1 MASSATEQAP
11 IGPVDL
17 AAEREAVGP
26 VFEEKMIECLRSGAY
41 VLGPEVKAFE
51 SEFAAYQRTAHALGV
66 ASGTDALILGLRALG
81 VGVGDGVLTSA
92 YTFFA
97 SAGTIAWVGARPQLV
112 DVDYDTGLITP
123 ETAAAAIDETT
134 KCVLPVHLYGQLADV
149 MGFRALA
156 DKAGISF
163 LEDAAQAHGAE
174 RDGKRAGEV
183 GDATAFSFYPTKNLG
198 APGDAGAILT
208 PSDEVA
214 GRLRELRDHGSR
226 EKYRHDSVGTNSRLA
241 SLQACALRTKLPHL
255 DAWTDRR
262 AALAARYDERFA
274 DSDKVRPL
282 TRHEGTRHVYH
293 QYSVRL
299 PAELRDGVAER
310 LREQSI
316 FAAVHYPSPV
326 HHQPVAAEWGYG
338 PDAFPNA
345 ARLSTEILCLPVH
358 PFLSDEQVDRVSEA
372 LLGALSA

>member
-1 MASSATEQAP
+1 MTSPTVEQAP

-26 VFEEKMIECLRSGAY
+26 ALEEKMLECLRSGAY

-51 SEFAAYQRTAHALGV
+51 AEFAAYQRTAHALGV

-81 VGVGDGVLTSA
+81 VGVCDGVVTSA
-92 YTFFA
+92 CTFFA
-97 SAGTIAWVGARPQLV
+97 SAGTIAWIGARPQLV

-123 ETAAAAIDETT
+123 EAAAAAVDETT
-134 KCVLPVHLYGQLADV
+134 KCVLPVHLYGQLVDV

-156 DKAGISF
+156 DEAGIGF

-183 GDATAFSFYPTKNLG
+183 GDVTAFSFYPTKNLG
-198 APGDAGAILT
+198 APGDGGAVLT
-208 PSDEVA
+208 PSEELA
-214 GRLRELRDHGSR
+214 AKLAQLRDHGSR

-255 DAWTDRR
+255 EAWNDRR
-262 AALAARYDERFA
+262 ASLAAIYDERFA
-274 DSDKVRPL
+274 DADKVQPL
-282 TRHEGTRHVYH
+282 TRQEGTRHVYH

-299 PAELRDGVAER
+299 PAELRDRVIER

-316 FAAVHYPSPV
+316 FAAVHYPSAV

-338 PDAFPNA
+338 LDAFPNA
-345 ARLSTEILCLPVH
+345 ARLATEILCLPVH
-358 PFLSDEQVDRVSEA
+358 PFLTDEQAERVAEA
-372 LLGALSA
+372 LLDALKG

>member
-1 MASSATEQAP
+1 MSSSAIDQAP

-26 VFEEKMIECLRSGAY
+26 VLEEKMLECLRSGAY

-51 SEFAAYQRTAHALGV
+51 AEFAAYQRTAHALGV
-66 ASGTDALILGLRALG
+66 ASGTDALILGLRALD
-81 VGVGDGVLTSA
+81 VGPCDGVVTSA

-97 SAGTIAWVGARPQLV
+97 SAGTVAWIGARPQLV
-112 DVDYDTGLITP
+112 DVDYDTALITP

-134 KCVLPVHLYGQLADV
+134 KCLLPVHLYGQLADI

-156 DKAGISF
+156 DEAGLKL

-174 RDGKRAGEV
+174 RDTKRAGEV

-214 GRLRELRDHGSR
+214 ARLRALRDHGSR

-241 SLQACALRTKLPHL
+241 SLQAAALRTKLPHL
-255 DAWTDRR
+255 EAWTDRR
-262 AALAARYDERFA
+262 AEIAKLYDERFK
-274 DSDKVRPL
+274 DSDDVRPL
-282 TRHEGTRHVYH
+282 LRLENTRHAYH
-293 QYSVRL
+293 QYSVRV
-299 PAELRDGVAER
+299 PASKRAAVLER

-326 HHQPVAAEWGYG
+326 HQQPIAAEWGYG

-345 ARLSTEILCLPVH
+345 ALLSTEILCLPVH
-358 PFLSDEQVDRVSEA
+358 PFLSDEQAERVAEA
-372 LLGALSA
+372 LLGALRA

>member
-1 MASSATEQAP
+1 MNPSAIDQAP

-26 VFEEKMIECLRSGAY
+26 ALEEAVLDCLRSGAY

-51 SEFAAYQRTAHALGV
+51 AEFAAYQGTAHALGV

-81 VGVGDGVLTSA
+81 VGVGDGVVTSA

-97 SAGTIAWVGARPQLV
+97 SAGTIAWIGARPQLV
-112 DVDYDTGLITP
+112 DVDYDTALMTP
-123 ETAAAAIDETT
+123 ETASAAIDDTT
-134 KCVLPVHLYGQLADV
+134 RCLLPVHLYGQLVDLA
-149 MGFRALA
+149 GFRALA
-156 DKAGISF
+156 DEAGLGL

-174 RDGKRAGEV
+174 RDGKRAGQV

-208 PSDEVA
+208 PSDDIA
-214 GRLRELRDHGSR
+214 ARLREIRDHGSR
-226 EKYRHDSVGTNSRLA
+226 EKYLHDSIGTNSRLA

-255 DAWTDRR
+255 DAWNDRR
-262 AALAARYDERFA
+262 AELAARYDERFA
-274 DSDKVRPL
+274 DSEMVRPL
-282 TRHEGTRHVYH
+282 VRHEDTRHVYH

-299 PAELRDGVAER
+299 PADRRDAALES
-310 LREQSI
+310 LKDQSI

-326 HHQPVAAEWGYG
+326 HHQPVAAQWGYG

-345 ARLSTEILCLPVH
+345 ARLSTEILCLPIH
-358 PFLSDEQVDRVSEA
+358 PFLSNEQVDRVVEA
-372 LLGALSA
+372 LLGALEA

>member
-1 MASSATEQAP
+1 MNPSAIDQAP

-26 VFEEKMIECLRSGAY
+26 ALEEALLDCLRSGAY

-51 SEFAAYQRTAHALGV
+51 AEFAAYQGAAHALGV

-81 VGVGDGVLTSA
+81 VGVGDGVVTSA

-97 SAGTIAWVGARPQLV
+97 SAGTIAWIGARPQLV

-123 ETAAAAIDETT
+123 ETASAGIDDTT
-134 KCVLPVHLYGQLADV
+134 KCLLPIHLYGQLADIA
-149 MGFRALA
+149 GFRALA
-156 DKAGISF
+156 DEAGLGL

-174 RDGKRAGEV
+174 RDGKRAGQV

-198 APGDAGAILT
+198 APGDGGAILT
-208 PSDEVA
+208 PSDDVA
-214 GRLRELRDHGSR
+214 ARLGELRDHGSR

-255 DAWTDRR
+255 DAWNDRR

-274 DSDKVRPL
+274 DNENVRPL
-282 TRHEGTRHVYH
+282 VRHEGTRHVYH

-299 PAELRDGVAER
+299 PAELRDAALES
-310 LREQSI
+310 LKAQSI

-326 HHQPVAAEWGYG
+326 HHQPVAAQWGYG

-345 ARLSTEILCLPVH
+345 ARLSTEILCLPIH
-358 PFLSDEQVDRVSEA
+358 PFLADEQADRVAEA
-372 LLGALSA
+372 LLGALED

>member
-1 MASSATEQAP
+1 MTSPTVEQAP

-26 VFEEKMIECLRSGAY
+26 ALEEKMLECLRSGAY

-51 SEFAAYQRTAHALGV
+51 AEFAAYQRTAHALGV

-81 VGVGDGVLTSA
+81 VGVCDGVVTSA

-97 SAGTIAWVGARPQLV
+97 SAGTIAWIGARPQLV

-123 ETAAAAIDETT
+123 EAAAAAVDETT
-134 KCVLPVHLYGQLADV
+134 KCVLPVHLYGQLVDV

-156 DKAGISF
+156 DEAGIGF

-183 GDATAFSFYPTKNLG
+183 GDVTAFSFYPTKNLG
-198 APGDAGAILT
+198 APGDGGAVLT
-208 PSDEVA
+208 PSEELA
-214 GRLRELRDHGSR
+214 AKLAQLRDHGSR

-255 DAWTDRR
+255 EAWNDRR
-262 AALAARYDERFA
+262 ASLAAIYDERFA
-274 DSDKVRPL
+274 DADKVRPL
-282 TRHEGTRHVYH
+282 TRQEGTRHVYH

-299 PAELRDGVAER
+299 PAELRDRVIER

-338 PDAFPNA
+338 LDAFPNA
-345 ARLSTEILCLPVH
+345 ARLATEILCLPVH
-358 PFLSDEQVDRVSEA
+358 PFLTDEQAERVAEA
-372 LLGALSA
+372 LLDALKG

>member
-1 MASSATEQAP
+1 MSPSAIDQAP

-26 VFEEKMIECLRSGAY
+26 ALEEAMLDCLRSGAY

-51 SEFAAYQRTAHALGV
+51 AEFAAYQGTAHALGV

-81 VGVGDGVLTSA
+81 VGVGDGVVTSA

-97 SAGTIAWVGARPQLV
+97 SAGTIAWIGARPQLV
-112 DVDYDTGLITP
+112 DVDYDTALITP
-123 ETAAAAIDETT
+123 ETASAAIDDTT
-134 KCVLPVHLYGQLADV
+134 KCLLPVHLYGQLVDIA
-149 MGFRALA
+149 GFRALA
-156 DKAGISF
+156 DEADLGL

-174 RDGKRAGEV
+174 RDGKRAGQV
-183 GDATAFSFYPTKNLG
+183 ADATAFSFYPTKNLG
-198 APGDAGAILT
+198 APGDGGAILT
-208 PSDEVA
+208 PSDDVA
-214 GRLRELRDHGSR
+214 ARLGELRDHGSR

-255 DAWTDRR
+255 DAWNDRR

-274 DSDKVRPL
+274 DSELVRPL
-282 TRHEGTRHVYH
+282 IRHEGTRHVYH

-299 PAELRDGVAER
+299 PADRRDAALES
-310 LREQSI
+310 LKAQSI

-326 HHQPVAAEWGYG
+326 HHQPVAAQWGYG

-345 ARLSTEILCLPVH
+345 ARLSTEILCLPIH
-358 PFLSDEQVDRVSEA
+358 PFLADEQADRVAETLLRALEA
-372 LLGALSA
+372 